1 MAVGK
6 YMGMIVSAAAPF
18 ASSSSLK
25 ESGCTVEGVEE
36 GWMVDAMMYYG
47 FLEEA
52 RAGITTLLNPA
63 GNLDRSIKGYQYR
76 NGMAQYYAGNHARLS
91 GDLAWLRSVST
102 QLINNSAW
110 TAEQRAKGF
119 RDNVTRGLLP
129 QRFYDSSDIQIPACK
144 SDTFSICCCSS
155 C

>member
-1 MAVGK
+1 
-6 YMGMIVSAAAPF
+6 
-18 ASSSSLK
+18 
-25 ESGCTVEGVEE
+25 
-36 GWMVDAMMYYG
+36 MVDAMMYYG

-110 TAEQRAKGF
+110 TAEQRAEGF

-129 QRFYDSSDIQIPACK
+129 QRFYDSSDIQIPACNK
-144 SDTFSICCCSS
+144 
-155 C
+155 

>member
-1 MAVGK
+1 
-6 YMGMIVSAAAPF
+6 
-18 ASSSSLK
+18 
-25 ESGCTVEGVEE
+25 
-36 GWMVDAMMYYG
+36 MVDAMMYYG

-102 QLINNSAW
+102 QLIN
-110 TAEQRAKGF
+110 
-119 RDNVTRGLLP
+119 
-129 QRFYDSSDIQIPACK
+129 SSIGIGSMPPKCTTGCVEVDLTLTGK
-144 SDTFSICCCSS
+144 
-155 C
+155 